1 MKKKK
6 VVLALALT
14 AAIAATTSGVS
25 ALAHGHGGG
34 CHGRRQAATYDL
46 CDVEDCHT
54 VGLHKHDG
62 TYYCGHYIGDGHDY
76 HETCDVEGCLLTCE
90 HEHDGSVYLP
100 CSDYCGSGTSSRLHR
115 HGRWF
120 H

>member
-25 ALAHGHGGG
+25 ALAHGHGGGG

-90 HEHDGSVYLP
+90 HEHDGSVYLQI
-100 CSDYCGSGTSSRLHR
+100 
-115 HGRWF
+115 GRA
-120 H
+120 HV